1 MDRVAIEKL
10 QSECSRNLT
19 SYVSEAEVLCELLK
33 ESLDE
38 PITSGQHAALQAQ
51 RMRESDASSLFDN
64 SRKRL
69 FEAVETDWV
78 AKSG

>member
-1 MDRVAIEKL
+1 M
-10 QSECSRNLT
+10 
-19 SYVSEAEVLCELLK
+19 CELLK

-38 PITSGQHAALQAQ
+38 PITLGQHAALQAQ
-51 RMRESDASSLFDN
+51 RMRESDAFSLFDN